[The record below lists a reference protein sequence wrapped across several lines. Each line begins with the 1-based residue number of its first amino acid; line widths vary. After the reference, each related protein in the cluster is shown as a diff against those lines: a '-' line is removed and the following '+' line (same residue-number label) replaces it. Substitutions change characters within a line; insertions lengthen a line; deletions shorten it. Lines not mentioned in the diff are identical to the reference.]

1 MNDREKRNALQTLI
15 RTKGWEVLT
24 GLLVEE
30 RDSILATIVKT
41 RPVGDKTY
49 DIAEMQGQ
57 VRALE
62 SVPIL
67 VENLIASL
75 KPEDET

>member
-1 MNDREKRNALQTLI
+1 MNDRERRNALQTLI
-15 RTKGWEVLT
+15 RTKGWEVLLILI
-24 GLLVEE
+24 GEE
-30 RDSILATIVKT
+30 RERLLGTIVQT

-57 VRALE
+57 VRAYE

-67 VENLIASL
+67 VENLIASAQ
-75 KPEDET
+75 EDE

>member
-1 MNDREKRNALQTLI
+1 MNDRERRSALQTLV

-24 GLLVEE
+24 GILTEE
-30 RDSILATIVKT
+30 RERLLTTIVQT

-57 VRALE
+57 VRAFE
-62 SVPIL
+62 AIPIL
-67 VENLIASL
+67 VENLIDSL